1 MQEPVVIA
9 TQNLTNLSETN
20 MLLYKPMDSSDPK
33 DSNTLRHATFGYAL
47 LHGKT
52 DYRPSK

>member
-52 DYRPSK
+52 DYGPSK

>member
-9 TQNLTNLSETN
+9 TQSLSNLSETN

-47 LHGKT
+47 LRGET